1 MAAKTAEPEA
11 VVEQAEPAPETATA
25 QTNGRVPHAVRM
37 EPPKMEGR
45 GKTAIHSEEV
55 IREIA
60 EAAAEGW
67 TSNGLTYKTKH
78 GAQGA
83 LQTVK
88 EAIVK
93 QGFAANTSD
102 LSGRVWESG
111 PGQFV
116 FAIGAKAAVRSQ

>member
-1 MAAKTAEPEA
+1 MAPQAKQATEG
-11 VVEQAEPAPETATA
+11 EQETQA
-25 QTNGRVPHAVRM
+25 RVAKAVRVD
-37 EPPKMEGR
+37 PPKFEGR
-45 GKTAIHSEEV
+45 GKTAVHSPEV
-55 IREIA
+55 IKEIA

-93 QGFAANTSD
+93 AGFAKETGD
-102 LSGRVWESG
+102 LAGRVWEAE
-111 PGQFV
+111 PEVWV
-116 FAIGAKAAVRSQ
+116 FALGAKAAVRSQ